1 MLYVRSSDTSPAS
14 NLAPMAGIAVEVWTT
29 NAGIFFDNF
38 VVTHSLEDA
47 FKFADTTF
55 SLKAAGKSSDLI
67 NN

>member
-1 MLYVRSSDTSPAS
+1 
-14 NLAPMAGIAVEVWTT
+14 MAGIAVEVWTT

-55 SLKAAGKSSDLI
+55 SLKAIGKSSLLI
-67 NN
+67 KSSILKNEEMVI